1 MLFSKEEKK
10 YFSIIHHQN
19 NENENHSEIPL
30 HFYYNG
36 YHFFKSTDED
46 IEKLEPS
53 YTVSGLKIE
62 SHDGRRSVASGETN
76 TLLSF
81 DPVLDICPEK

>member
-1 MLFSKEEKK
+1 MKK
-10 YFSIIHHQN
+10 NFLMKKTSV
-19 NENENHSEIPL
+19 
-30 HFYYNG
+30 G
-36 YHFFKSTDED
+36 ED

-62 SHDGRRSVASGETN
+62 SHGGRRSVSGETN